1 MKLSHLAWEKT
12 LKITDAI
19 KAHSFNARLMNGTLA
34 KDKFAY
40 YIEQDSIYLND
51 FARSLAIIASKIEI
65 KHVRKFLSFSDHT
78 FIAEQEI
85 VHKYFK
91 DIFKFKETGT
101 LTTATIAYTNFL
113 LARTLCDSVEIG
125 VAAVLPC
132 FWVYLDVGQYIAKNA
147 EANNPY
153 SRWIATYASDEF
165 EKSVREVIAIF
176 DELAQNSS
184 TEIRAKMLEVFEM
197 SCIFEWRFWN
207 DAYNL
212 EKYNSLIQVP

>member
-1 MKLSHLAWEKT
+1 M
-12 LKITDAI
+12 
-19 KAHSFNARLMNGTLA
+19 
-34 KDKFAY
+34 
-40 YIEQDSIYLND
+40 
-51 FARSLAIIASKIEI
+51 
-65 KHVRKFLSFSDHT
+65 
-78 FIAEQEI
+78 
-85 VHKYFK
+85 
-91 DIFKFKETGT
+91 
-101 LTTATIAYTNFL
+101 